1 MPGDD
6 LSTLDWKVYARSDR
20 HYVKKFEEETN
31 LECHLLLDV
40 SASMAYR
47 GGAAMS
53 KLEYGSVLAASLAYL
68 MHRQRD
74 ATGLIEFD
82 EKITG
87 RLPASGRAGHLHS
100 ILLAL
105 EKIAPGARSNVGR
118 PLHQLADA
126 LGKRSLAVVISD
138 LLDDPDSV
146 VRGLKHL
153 RFRGTDVIVFQLLD
167 PHEIQFPFRGAS
179 RFTDVESDDAVTAD
193 PARVRAGYLEQM
205 AALRGRYERELKG
218 AGIDFLTLD
227 TSKPLDFAL
236 LAYLDARSRRK

>member
-1 MPGDD
+1 
-6 LSTLDWKVYARSDR
+6 
-20 HYVKKFEEETN
+20 
-31 LECHLLLDV
+31 
-40 SASMAYR
+40 
-47 GGAAMS
+47 
-53 KLEYGSVLAASLAYL
+53 
-68 MHRQRD
+68 
-74 ATGLIEFD
+74 
-82 EKITG
+82 
-87 RLPASGRAGHLHS
+87 
-100 ILLAL
+100 
-105 EKIAPGARSNVGR
+105 
-118 PLHQLADA
+118 
-126 LGKRSLAVVISD
+126 VISD